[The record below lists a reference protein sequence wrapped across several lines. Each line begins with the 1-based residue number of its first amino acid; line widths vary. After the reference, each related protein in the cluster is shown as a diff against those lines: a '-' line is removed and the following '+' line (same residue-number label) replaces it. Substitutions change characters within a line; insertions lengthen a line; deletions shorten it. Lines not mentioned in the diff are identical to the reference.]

1 MDNYC
6 AVQLSSCVKD
16 ELILLKANMPYLYAY
31 LLTDE
36 QYQEYLKCEPMGMRF
51 PKETPIGL
59 NAPCDGT
66 L

>member
-6 AVQLSSCVKD
+6 AVQLSSCVKG

-36 QYQEYLKCEPMGMRF
+36 QYQEYQKCEPMGMRF
-51 PKETPIGL
+51 PKKL
-59 NAPCDGT
+59 
-66 L
+66 LLV